1 MLCKQTRRAF
11 YTPRRKH
18 LLEKELLLIGRCVKK
33 TDNSEDLPITA
44 VPEHVT
50 AMATTDFVLLSY
62 VPWQ

>member
-1 MLCKQTRRAF
+1 M
-11 YTPRRKH
+11 
-18 LLEKELLLIGRCVKK
+18 LEKELLLIGRCVKK